1 MKKKILLTF
10 LILCAFS
17 VKAQF
22 NNSWIDYSKT
32 YYKFK
37 TNTDNISRIPQ
48 STIAAAGLVA
58 VNADNFQLWRNGQQV
73 RIFTSVSGTAM
84 GSTDFIEFYGEMNDG
99 KADAP
104 LYKEPQFQLADRYSL
119 ETDTST
125 YFLTQNTTGGNLR
138 YTNTINAAPGTATPD
153 AYFMRSI
160 NLFYKVNLNRGFAQ
174 DLGEYVYSSAYD
186 NGEGFTTGD
195 NNTNSPFVET
205 ISGLNV
211 YTSGPSNSLS
221 VRAKVFSNTDNI
233 QRTISLKLFGN
244 VLSSLVTT
252 NTTQAVFNV
261 TSQPLSYLQNTSAA
275 TVSVTNSNL
284 SNPAITD
291 RFVVATVGITY
302 PSIFNFNN
310 SKSFSFELAASATG
324 NNLEIDNFNF
334 GTVSPVLYDINNGRR
349 YTGDVTSTPGK
360 VKFVLPVSADAV
372 RKFILNNV
380 ESSNIIT
387 VNSMVSKNF
396 VDYNT
401 AASRGDY
408 VIISNPVLY
417 NNGAGINN
425 VELYR
430 AYRNSVNGG
439 GFNAKVYDINE
450 LTDQFGFGIKSHPD
464 AIRNFVRF
472 MDVQYPVKPKFVF
485 IIGRG
490 ITYQGK
496 RAQESNP
503 IAAQLDLVGTF
514 GWPASDNLLVSQPG
528 TTVPITPVGRL
539 GAINGAEV
547 GIYYQKI
554 LQYEQAQRTQ
564 SPAIADK
571 GWMKNFIHIV
581 GGKSGGE
588 SLQLGSY
595 MDQNK
600 VIAEDTLY
608 GGKVETFRKA
618 SVATIQQASSERIT
632 QLFEEGIGFLGYF
645 GHSSATTF
653 EFNISNPENY
663 NNIGKYPFFNISGC
677 IAGDFYSYD
686 PSRLSTLATLS
697 EKYTFTNQKGSI
709 GFLADTHFGIPFA
722 LNNFN
727 NRFYRNFSLL
737 MYGSSVGQQLKEVHS
752 FLNGANPDVD
762 YLTRIHLEEINLNG
776 DPAVKINAFPKA
788 DYVIEEQSVV
798 ISPNIIT
805 VADPSFNVKVDMR
818 NIGKAVGDSIRI
830 SVKRLLPNTTIPVM
844 IKDTL
849 IPGIKYA
856 DSLNLKVPINPT
868 TDNGL
873 NKIIV
878 ELDYTNKVS
887 EIYETNNKITKD
899 VFIFENTLNPVFP
912 YNYSIINTQNIT
924 FSASTANPLIGQS
937 NYRME
942 LDTTELFNSAFKKT
956 YTQISVGGVIQFT
969 PTDLTFS
976 DSTVYYWRTAVVP
989 STGNIIW
996 NTLSFVY
1003 ILGGTPGFNQSHYF
1017 QFLKNQYNKIVL
1029 STDRKFRFAPQ
1040 FFDILVKTTIFPTS
1054 FERSDYAISVSGTAP
1069 QDGFTSPLSTN
1080 SNAIRFYVVDSVTS
1094 KLWSNQNVG
1103 ITGQYGSYM
1112 PLPGIGNV
1120 NSTYYQF
1127 DISNTAKRQIVK
1139 QFIDIIPRGN
1149 TIVLANGGLGINANL
1164 PSIWA
1169 TDPGESMYL
1178 SLKALGFASID
1189 QITSNVPFVF
1199 VGKKGSTISISQ
1211 TIGLLPTDKLSVP
1224 FSFQGLALNGYI
1236 ESDVFGP
1243 AKKWKEL
1250 HWKGNNLELANNS
1263 NTAVQVVGLNVNGS
1277 QDLLATVNPTRDTI
1291 LTWINAV
1298 TYPRLKLKMLNED
1311 TLTSTPH
1318 QLRYWMLNA
1327 DLLPEGAVAPN
1338 IKFTMKDTVES
1349 GEKIAFSVAFKNIS
1363 LVQFDSLMKINL
1375 RIKTASNFDS
1385 IINITPGKFLL
1396 AGDTLIASYNIP
1408 SEKYPGKNTL
1418 FIEFNP
1424 ANSQPE
1430 HFHFNNFLYKDFFV
1444 KSDIFNPLLEVTFD
1458 GVHILSRDIVASKP
1472 TILIKLKDESRSLA
1486 LKDTGLIKVQLRYPD
1501 QTLKS
1506 FNFGDT
1512 LRFIPANLSSG
1523 ENAATVEF
1531 KPFLPKDGE
1540 YELIVSGKDVSG
1552 NAAGALNY
1560 RTVFTVINKPMI
1572 SELLNYPNPF
1582 TTSTAF
1588 VFTLTGSQIPQNM
1601 RIQILT
1607 VTGKVV
1613 REITKEE
1620 LGPIHIGR
1628 NITDFKWDGT
1638 DMYGQ
1643 KLANG
1648 VYIYRVITNLN
1659 GKSFEKYK
1667 ADGDDTN
1674 KYFNKGYGKM
1684 YLMR

>member
-1 MKKKILLTF
+1 MKIKILLPF
-10 LILCAFS
+10 LIFCAFS

-37 TNTDNISRIPQ
+37 INTDNIARIPQ

-73 RIFTSVSGTAM
+73 RIFTSVIGTAL
-84 GSTDFIEFYGEMNDG
+84 GSNDFIEFYGEMNDG

-160 NLFYKVNLNRGFAQ
+160 NLFYKANLNRGFAQ

-195 NNTNSPFVET
+195 NNINSPFVET

-233 QRTISLKLFGN
+233 QRTISLKLFGT

-261 TSQPLSYLQNTSAA
+261 TNQPLIYLQNTSSA

-302 PSIFNFNN
+302 PSVFNFNN

-334 GTVSPVLYDINNGRR
+334 GTLSPVLYDINNGKR

-401 AASRGDY
+401 ADTRGDY

-430 AYRNSVNGG
+430 AYRSSVNGG
-439 GFNAKVYDINE
+439 SFNAKVYDINE

-464 AIRNFVRF
+464 AVRNFVRF

-496 RAQESNP
+496 RPQESNP

-581 GGKSGGE
+581 GGKTEGE

-600 VIAEDTLY
+600 FIAEDTLY
-608 GGKVETFRKA
+608 GGKVETFRKT

-632 QLFEEGIGFLGYF
+632 QLFEQGIGFLGYF
-645 GHSSATTF
+645 GHSSATNF

-686 PSRLSTLATLS
+686 PSRLSTLSTLS
-697 EKYTFTNQKGSI
+697 EKYTFANQKGSI

-727 NRFYRNFSLL
+727 DRFYRNFSLL

-776 DPAVKINAFPKA
+776 DPAIKINAFPKA

-856 DSLNLKVPINPT
+856 DSLNLNVPINPS

-878 ELDYTNKVS
+878 ELDWTNKVS

-899 VFIFENTLNPVFP
+899 VFIFENTLSPVFP
-912 YNYSIINTQNIT
+912 YNFSIVNKQNIT

-937 NYRME
+937 NYSME

-956 YTQISVGGVIQFT
+956 YTQTSVGGVIQFT
-969 PTDLTFS
+969 PTNVTFS
-976 DSTVYYWRTAVVP
+976 DSTVYYWRTAVIP
-989 STGNIIW
+989 STGITIW
-996 NTLSFVY
+996 NNSSFVF
-1003 ILGGTPGFNQSHYF
+1003 LPASTPGFNQSHYF
-1017 QFLKNQYNKIVL
+1017 QHLKSRVENVALDNDRIWKFKSYNSVVKIFNGV
-1029 STDRKFRFAPQ
+1029 
-1040 FFDILVKTTIFPTS
+1040 FPTAANQAQDFMVDIDGS
-1054 FERSDYAISVSGTAP
+1054 NNIQSVCGISNIIINAISPSEMEPIFNADPGSSQYGSDIVCGPTRKYNFQFNILSQAKRDSAKKFLDLIPQNYYVIVRNTSGTAFSSNTYASDW
-1069 QDGFTSPLSTN
+1069 QADGTNSMYTTLKNAGFADIDSFNRPRAFNFIYKKGQSSFLPVSKFSVGINDKIQLDVLCTAFKRNGLITSPL
-1080 SNAIRFYVVDSVTS
+1080 
-1094 KLWSNQNVG
+1094 
-1103 ITGQYGSYM
+1103 
-1112 PLPGIGNV
+1112 
-1120 NSTYYQF
+1120 
-1127 DISNTAKRQIVK
+1127 
-1139 QFIDIIPRGN
+1139 
-1149 TIVLANGGLGINANL
+1149 
-1164 PSIWA
+1164 
-1169 TDPGESMYL
+1169 
-1178 SLKALGFASID
+1178 
-1189 QITSNVPFVF
+1189 
-1199 VGKKGSTISISQ
+1199 
-1211 TIGLLPTDKLSVP
+1211 
-1224 FSFQGLALNGYI
+1224 
-1236 ESDVFGP
+1236 FGP
-1243 AKKWKEL
+1243 AKAWDSF
-1250 HWKGNNLELANNS
+1250 HWGGKSLEFPTGDSLLFEVIGVTSTGVENI
-1263 NTAVQVVGLNVNGS
+1263 LFNVDS
-1277 QDLLATVNPTRDTI
+1277 TMKDVNI
-1291 LTWINAV
+1291 SSINV
-1298 TYPRLKLKMLNED
+1298 LQYPYIKLKMFNVDKPL
-1311 TLTSTPH
+1311 STPY
-1318 QLRYWMLNA
+1318 QLNYWRLNYTPV
-1327 DLLPEGAVAPN
+1327 PEGAVAPN

-1385 IINITPGKFLL
+1385 IINIAPGKILL
-1396 AGDTLIASYNIP
+1396 AGDTLIASYTIP

-1418 FIEFNP
+1418 FVEFNP

-1430 HFHFNNFLYKDFFV
+1430 QFHFNNFLYKDFFV
-1444 KSDIFNPLLEVTFD
+1444 KSDIFNPLLDVTFD

-1486 LKDTGLIKVQLRYPD
+1486 LKDTGLIKVQLRCPD
-1501 QTLKS
+1501 QTLRS

-1607 VTGKVV
+1607 ITGKIV

-1620 LGPIHIGR
+1620 LGSIHIGR

-1667 ADGDDTN
+1667 AEGDDTN

>member
-1 MKKKILLTF
+1 MKIKILLPF
-10 LILCAFS
+10 LIFCAFS

-32 YYKFK
+32 YFKFK
-37 TNTDNISRIPQ
+37 INTDNITRIPQ
-48 STIAAAGLVA
+48 STIAAGGLVA
-58 VNADNFQLWRNGQQV
+58 VNADNFQLWRNGQQI
-73 RIFTSVSGTAM
+73 RIFTSVSGTAL
-84 GSTDFIEFYGEMNDG
+84 GSADFIEFYGEMNDG

-160 NLFYKVNLNRGFAQ
+160 NLFYKANLNRGFAQ

-195 NNTNSPFVET
+195 NNINSPFVES

-401 AASRGDY
+401 AATRGDY

-417 NNGAGINN
+417 NNGVGINN

-430 AYRNSVNGG
+430 AYRSSVNGG

-472 MDVQYPVKPKFVF
+472 MDVQYPAKPKFVF

-496 RAQESNP
+496 RPQESNP

-564 SPAIADK
+564 SPFIADK
-571 GWMKNFIHIV
+571 GWMKDFIHIV
-581 GGKSGGE
+581 GGKTEGE

-608 GGKVETFRKA
+608 GGKVETFRKT

-632 QLFEEGIGFLGYF
+632 QLFDEGIGFLGYF

-663 NNIGKYPFFNISGC
+663 NNTGKYPFFNVSGC

-697 EKYTFTNQKGSI
+697 EKYTFANQKGSI

-737 MYGSSVGQQLKEVHS
+737 MYGASVGQQLKEVHS

-776 DPAVKINAFPKA
+776 DPAIKINAFPKA

-856 DSLNLKVPINPT
+856 DSLNLNVPINPS

-878 ELDYTNKVS
+878 ELDWTNKVS

-899 VFIFENTLNPVFP
+899 VFIFENTLSPIFP
-912 YNYSIINTQNIT
+912 YNFSIVNKQNIT

-937 NYRME
+937 NYSME

-956 YTQISVGGVIQFT
+956 YTQTSVGGVIQFT
-969 PTDLTFS
+969 PTNVTFS
-976 DSTVYYWRTAVVP
+976 DSTVYYWRTAVIP
-989 STGNIIW
+989 STGTTIW
-996 NTLSFVY
+996 NNSSFVF
-1003 ILGGTPGFNQSHYF
+1003 LPASTPGFNQSHYYQKLKSNYDANIYLSTARELKFTAINTFLSVSTGNYPPNDYPETTVNLGAFSISNWGTRFNTF
-1017 QFLKNQYNKIVL
+1017 QFTVL
-1029 STDRKFRFAPQ
+1029 D
-1040 FFDILVKTTIFPTS
+1040 
-1054 FERSDYAISVSGTAP
+1054 
-1069 QDGFTSPLSTN
+1069 
-1080 SNAIRFYVVDSVTS
+1080 
-1094 KLWSNQNVG
+1094 G
-1103 ITGQYGSYM
+1103 ITGSVIKNTPGGLYGSNSSSRLNQFEFFFGTNVQRESIVNFLNLM
-1112 PLPGIGNV
+1112 PDNAVIIMYPLLNNTSVNAYVNQWQTDPTSPSVPNLFDKLKGYGFTMLDSFYRNRAMIFKFSKDGSTASFQKVGDKKEDIITAQIPIILTNV
-1120 NSTYYQF
+1120 NG
-1127 DISNTAKRQIVK
+1127 V
-1139 QFIDIIPRGN
+1139 
-1149 TIVLANGGLGINANL
+1149 
-1164 PSIWA
+1164 
-1169 TDPGESMYL
+1169 
-1178 SLKALGFASID
+1178 
-1189 QITSNVPFVF
+1189 ITSP
-1199 VGKKGSTISISQ
+1199 
-1211 TIGLLPTDKLSVP
+1211 
-1224 FSFQGLALNGYI
+1224 
-1236 ESDVFGP
+1236 VFGP
-1243 AKKWKEL
+1243 AKAWNEF
-1250 HWKGNNLELANNS
+1250 HWRGYSLDSPNKDSISFQIIGITPNGTESILYTVDS
-1263 NTAVQVVGLNVNGS
+1263 TIKDLNISG
-1277 QDLLATVNPTRDTI
+1277 
-1291 LTWINAV
+1291 INA
-1298 TYPRLKLKMLNED
+1298 TNYPYLKVKFNNIDSAKGTPYQLKYIRLNY
-1311 TLTSTPH
+1311 TPV
-1318 QLRYWMLNA
+1318 
-1327 DLLPEGAVAPN
+1327 PEGAVAPN
-1338 IKFTMKDTVES
+1338 IKFTMKDTVE
-1349 GEKIAFSVAFKNIS
+1349 GGQPIAFSVAFKNVS
-1363 LVQFDSLMKINL
+1363 QVRFDSMMKINL
-1375 RIKTASNFDS
+1375 RIKTANNFDS
-1385 IINITPGKFLL
+1385 IINIPKGKILL
-1396 AGDTLIASYNIP
+1396 AGDTLIASYTIP

-1424 ANSQPE
+1424 VNDQPE
-1430 HFHFNNFLYKDFFV
+1430 QFHFNNFLYKDFFV
-1444 KSDIFNPLLEVTFD
+1444 KSDLFNPLLDVTFD

-1472 TILIKLKDESRSLA
+1472 FILIKLKDENKDLA

-1501 QTLKS
+1501 QTLRS
-1506 FNFGDT
+1506 FRFSDT
-1512 LRFIPANLSSG
+1512 LRFNPANLSSG
-1523 ENAATVEF
+1523 ENAATIEF
-1531 KPFLPKDGE
+1531 RPFLTKDGE
-1540 YELIVSGKDVSG
+1540 YELIVSGKDVAG
-1552 NAAGALNY
+1552 NTAGALNY

-1588 VFTLTGSQIPQNM
+1588 VFTLTGSQVPQNM

-1607 VTGKVV
+1607 ITGKVV

-1620 LGPIHIGR
+1620 LGAIHIGR

>member
-1 MKKKILLTF
+1 MIKKILF
-10 LILCAFS
+10 PFFILFAFS
-17 VKAQF
+17 AQAQF

-37 TNTDNISRIPQ
+37 LVTDNITRIPQ
-48 STIAAAGLVA
+48 SSIAAAGLA
-58 VNADNFQLWRNGQQV
+58 TTNADNFQLWKNGQQV
-73 RIFTSVSGTAM
+73 RIFTSVTGTQL
-84 GSTDFIEFYGEMNDG
+84 GSTDFVEFMGEMNDG

-125 YFLTQNTTGGNLR
+125 YFLTVNTAGGNLR
-138 YTNTINAAPGTATPD
+138 YSNTTNPSPSAASPD
-153 AYFMRSI
+153 AYFMRNI
-160 NLFYKVNLNRGFAQ
+160 NLFYNANLNRGFAR

-186 NGEGFTTGD
+186 DGEGFTTGD
-195 NNTNSPFVET
+195 NNINSPFVET

-211 YTSGPSNSLS
+211 YTSGPTNSVS
-221 VRAKVFSNTDNI
+221 VKAKVFSNTDNI
-233 QRTISLKLFGN
+233 QRTITLKLFEN
-244 VLSSLVTT
+244 ILSTVVTS
-252 NTTQAVFNV
+252 NTSQAVFNI
-261 TSQPLSYLQNTSAA
+261 TNQPLSYLQNTSSA
-275 TVSVTNSNL
+275 TVSITNSNL

-310 SKSFSFELAASATG
+310 SKSFPFDLAASATG

-334 GTVSPVLYDINNGRR
+334 GIVSPVLYDINNGRR
-349 YTGDVTSTPGK
+349 YTGDVISTPGK
-360 VKFVLPVSADAV
+360 VKFVLPASSDAV

-380 ESSNIIT
+380 ESSNIIS
-387 VNSMVSKNF
+387 VNSMLTKNF

-401 AASRGDY
+401 ASTQGDY

-417 NNGAGINN
+417 NNGAGVNN

-430 AYRNSVNGG
+430 AYRSTVNGG
-439 GFNAKVYDINE
+439 GFNAKIYDINE

-464 AIRNFVRF
+464 AVRNFVRF
-472 MDVQYPVKPKFVF
+472 MDVQYPVKPKFIF

-490 ITYQGK
+490 VTYQGK
-496 RAQESNP
+496 RPQESNP

-528 TTVPITPVGRL
+528 TTLPITPVGRL
-539 GAINGAEV
+539 GAISGNEV
-547 GIYYQKI
+547 GVYYQKI

-564 SPAIADK
+564 SPLIADK

-581 GGKSGGE
+581 GGKTEGE

-608 GGKVETFRKA
+608 GGKVETFRKT

-632 QLFEEGIGFLGYF
+632 QLFDEGIGFLGYF

-663 NNIGKYPFFNISGC
+663 NNTGKYPFFNVSGC

-697 EKYTFTNQKGSI
+697 EKYTFANQKGSI

-727 NRFYRNFSLL
+727 NRFYKNFSSL

-752 FLNGANPDVD
+752 FLDGANPAVD
-762 YLTRIHLEEINLNG
+762 YFTRIHLEELNLNG
-776 DPAVKINAFPKA
+776 DPAIKINAFPKA

-798 ISPNIIT
+798 VSPNIIT
-805 VADPSFNVKVDMR
+805 VADPSFNVKVNMR

-830 SVKRLLPNTTIPVM
+830 SIKRLLPNSSIPV
-844 IKDTL
+844 ILKDTL

-856 DSLNLKVPINPT
+856 DSLNLNVPINPA
-868 TDNGL
+868 TDKGL

-878 ELDYTNKVS
+878 ELDWTNKVD

-912 YNYSIINTQNIT
+912 YNYSILNTQNII

-937 NYRME
+937 NYTME
-942 LDTTELFNSAFKKT
+942 LDTTELFNSAFKKI
-956 YTQISVGGVIQFT
+956 YNLSSGGGLIQFT
-969 PTDLTFS
+969 PTNVIFT

-989 STGNIIW
+989 TTGITIW
-996 NTLSFVY
+996 NNASFVY
-1003 ILGGTPGFNQSHYF
+1003 LPNSSPGFNQSHYYQQLKSNYDANIYLSNNRELKFTAIHTLLSVSTGNFPPNDFPETTVNLGAFNISNWGTRFNTF
-1017 QFLKNQYNKIVL
+1017 QFTVLNGVTGSVIKNSPDGLYGSNSSSRLNQFEFFFSTNVQRESIVNFLNLMPSNAVIIMYPLLYNNSENSYVNQWQ
-1029 STDRKFRFAPQ
+1029 TD
-1040 FFDILVKTTIFPTS
+1040 PTS
-1054 FERSDYAISVSGTAP
+1054 PSVPNLYNTLKGY
-1069 QDGFTSPLSTN
+1069 GFTMLDSFYRNRAMIFKFSKDGSTP
-1080 SNAIRFYVVDSVTS
+1080 SFQ
-1094 KLWSNQNVG
+1094 KVG
-1103 ITGQYGSYM
+1103 DKKEDIITAQI
-1112 PLPGIGNV
+1112 PITLTNV
-1120 NSTYYQF
+1120 N
-1127 DISNTAKRQIVK
+1127 
-1139 QFIDIIPRGN
+1139 
-1149 TIVLANGGLGINANL
+1149 GI
-1164 PSIWA
+1164 
-1169 TDPGESMYL
+1169 
-1178 SLKALGFASID
+1178 
-1189 QITSNVPFVF
+1189 ITSP
-1199 VGKKGSTISISQ
+1199 
-1211 TIGLLPTDKLSVP
+1211 
-1224 FSFQGLALNGYI
+1224 
-1236 ESDVFGP
+1236 VFGP
-1243 AKKWKEL
+1243 AKAWNEF
-1250 HWKGNNLELANNS
+1250 HWRGYSLDSPNKDSISFQIIGITPIGTESILY
-1263 NTAVQVVGLNVNGS
+1263 
-1277 QDLLATVNPTRDTI
+1277 TVDSTI
-1291 LTWINAV
+1291 KDFNISGINA
-1298 TYPRLKLKMLNED
+1298 TNYPYVKVKFFNID
-1311 TLTSTPH
+1311 SAKGTPY
-1318 QLRYWMLNA
+1318 QLRYTRLNYTPV
-1327 DLLPEGAVAPN
+1327 PEGAIAPN
-1338 IKFTMKDTVES
+1338 IKFTMKDTVE
-1349 GEKIAFSVAFKNIS
+1349 GGQPIAFSVAFKNVS
-1363 LVQFDSLMKINL
+1363 QVKFDSLMQINL
-1375 RIKTASNFDS
+1375 RIRTANNFDS
-1385 IINITPGKFLL
+1385 IINIPKGKILI
-1396 AGDTLIASYNIP
+1396 AGDTLVAYYTIP

-1424 ANSQPE
+1424 VNNQPE
-1430 HFHFNNFLYKDFFV
+1430 QYHFNNFLYKDFFV
-1444 KSDIFNPLLEVTFD
+1444 KSDLFNPLLDVTFD

-1472 TILIKLKDESRSLA
+1472 NIIIKLKDENRSLA
-1486 LKDTGLIKVQLRYPD
+1486 LKDTGLVKVQLRYPD
-1501 QTLKS
+1501 QTLRN

-1552 NAAGALNY
+1552 NTAGALNY

-1607 VTGKVV
+1607 ITGKVV
-1613 REITKEE
+1613 KEITKEE
-1620 LGPIHIGR
+1620 LGAIHIGR
-1628 NITDFKWDGT
+1628 NITDYKWDGT

-1667 ADGDDTN
+1667 AEGDDTK